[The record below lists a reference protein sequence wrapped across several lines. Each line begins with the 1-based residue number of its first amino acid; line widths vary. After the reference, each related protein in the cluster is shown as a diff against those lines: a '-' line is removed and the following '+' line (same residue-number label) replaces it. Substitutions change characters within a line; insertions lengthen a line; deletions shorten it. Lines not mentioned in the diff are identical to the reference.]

1 MRQLATIQKIAT
13 ITPIEGADN
22 IVLATMENLGWQ
34 CVIKKD
40 EFKIGDLII
49 YCEIDSVLPD
59 KPEYDFLRSRNFRIR
74 TIKLRGVLSQGLILP
89 IESTLGSPHVYN
101 VGDDVTDD
109 LGIVIYLTPA
119 EREDIAKAERQIKI
133 EKNRLKKFMMR
144 YSWFRKWFLSR
155 SQRSGFPYW
164 ISKTDEQRVQSL
176 HWTTFYNQFSDK
188 TIYISEKV
196 DGCSGTFTGQLIAK
210 YPIFGKLSPKKYKFI
225 VASRNLTTND
235 KTSIYWKV
243 AEKYNLEKI
252 LKENPNLTIQGECC
266 DTKIQGNK
274 YGFTDVRFFVFN
286 IINHRTGYQFD
297 SKEMWEFCG
306 RYNLQMVPL
315 LELSKLSDI
324 GATVDDFLNYASKN
338 STLANVPREGVVI
351 RCIENGNKIFS
362 FKAIN
367 NNFLLKYNE

>member
-89 IESTLGSPHVYN
+89 IESILGSPHVYN

-109 LGIVIYLTPA
+109 LGIVKYLTPA
-119 EREDIAKAERQIKI
+119 EREDIAKAERQIKT

-164 ISKTDEQRVQSL
+164 ISKTEESRIQSL
-176 HWTTFYNQFSDK
+176 HWNSFYHQFSDK
-188 TIYISEKV
+188 IVYVSEKV

-210 YPIFGKLSPKKYKFI
+210 YPIFGKLSPKKYKFV
-225 VASRNLTTND
+225 VASRNLTTED
-235 KTSIYWKV
+235 KTSIYWKI
-243 AEKYNLEKI
+243 AKKYDLEKI
-252 LKENPNLTIQGECC
+252 LKENPHLTIQGECC

-274 YGFTDVRFFVFN
+274 YGFSETRFFVFN
-286 IINHRTGYQFD
+286 IINHRTNYQFD
-297 SKEMWEFCG
+297 IAEMLKFCED
-306 RYNLQMVPL
+306 YSLQAVPL
-315 LELSKLSDI
+315 LQISKLSDI
-324 GATVDDFLNYASKN
+324 GTTVDEFLSFAAKN
-338 STLANVPREGVVI
+338 SLFASIPREGVVI
-351 RCIENGNKIFS
+351 RCIENGKKIFS
-362 FKAIN
+362 FKVIN